1 MCRSFVGILRYS
13 NCENR
18 AQSVAF
24 DSSSLPGSIAVN
36 YSYRPHFSDVELRTI
51 STRGTSTFH
60 AIALFEWE
68 NSGLISCLYFIKS
81 ALFIF
86 ETGISHQRSDICG
99 SLTFMSLCSTF
110 FCMVGLLATVKAPLH
125 GRDYDIGSLL
135 PRSRVI
141 WHKIALSSI
150 NNTALTIYNE
160 QYNSWYSETWLFCM
174 TMVVLIT
181 EHIFKTSYKVIIL
194 IKIILNLY

>member
-1 MCRSFVGILRYS
+1 MVLVIALLDDKDRRSSRSRRLEYISSVDMCRSFVGIPRYS

-18 AQSVAF
+18 AQSACVRFVIVARTHCCKLF
-24 DSSSLPGSIAVN
+24 QPFPFLGCRIA
-36 YSYRPHFSDVELRTI
+36 YRINVRH
-51 STRGTSTFH
+51 TSTFH

-68 NSGLISCLYFIKS
+68 NSGLISSPYFIKS

-110 FCMVGLLATVKAPLH
+110 LWMVGLLATVKAPLH

-135 PRSRVI
+135 PRSRII

-150 NNTALTIYNE
+150 NNAALAICNE
-160 QYNSWYSETWLFCM
+160 
-174 TMVVLIT
+174 
-181 EHIFKTSYKVIIL
+181 
-194 IKIILNLY
+194 